1 MNGRTGDG
9 RAGGGAARAA
19 RWPGAVVALFVLA
32 LAAGILFY
40 VFAAGEMAGAGSEGQ
55 TDARNVA
62 AGCVPTESDPGGT
75 TGYMPDAPVDGDLGD
90 GLVMS
95 GTVREAGTCE
105 PVEDARVQVWLATA
119 EGGEYDSDNRGSVLT
134 DGRGRY
140 RIETYPVVPLYGE
153 PNVHVAYDDGEYEAV
168 FRRLVIDEDD
178 ADLVTD
184 FVLEPNG

>member
-1 MNGRTGDG
+1 MDVRNGGERVGVRTA
-9 RAGGGAARAA
+9 RWRGAAA
-19 RWPGAVVALFVLA
+19 ALFLLA

-40 VFAAGEMAGAGSEGQ
+40 VFAGERSGAEGQ
-55 TDARNVA
+55 TDAQNVA
-62 AGCVPTESDPGGT
+62 AGCAPTESDPGGT
-75 TGYMPDAPVDGDLGD
+75 TAYIPDAPVRGDLGD
-90 GLVMS
+90 GLVIS

-119 EGGEYDSDNRGSVLT
+119 EGGEYDPDNRGSVLT

-168 FRRLVIDEDD
+168 FRRLVIDRDS
-178 ADLVTD
+178 ADLTTN

>member
-1 MNGRTGDG
+1 MDARTEGGRDG
-9 RAGGGAARAA
+9 RGMS
-19 RWPGAVVALFVLA
+19 RWPMAFVALFVLA

-40 VFAAGEMAGAGSEGQ
+40 VLAGERDAAGAEGRS
-55 TDARNVA
+55 DAQNVA
-62 AGCVPTESDPGGT
+62 AGCAPTESDPGGT
-75 TGYMPDAPVDGDLGD
+75 TAYIPDAPVKGDLGD
-90 GLVMS
+90 GLVIS

-105 PVEDARVQVWLATA
+105 PIEDARVQVWLATA
-119 EGGEYDSDNRGSVLT
+119 EGGEYDPENRGSVLT

-168 FRRLVIDEDD
+168 FRRLVIDRDD
-178 ADLVTD
+178 ADLTTN